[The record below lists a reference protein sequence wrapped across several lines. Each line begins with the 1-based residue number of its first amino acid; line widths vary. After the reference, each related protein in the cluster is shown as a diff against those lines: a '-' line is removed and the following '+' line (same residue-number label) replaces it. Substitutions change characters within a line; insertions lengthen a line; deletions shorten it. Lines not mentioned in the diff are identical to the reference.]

1 MKISKPHVDAFV
13 YELQL
18 YDLVKEKTYFKS
30 VHNTSFIDLIK
41 KFSPIDQIFINW
53 FRQC

>member
-30 VHNTSFIDLIK
+30 VHNTSFIDLILK
-41 KFSPIDQIFINW
+41 NFHRLIKFS
-53 FRQC
+53 